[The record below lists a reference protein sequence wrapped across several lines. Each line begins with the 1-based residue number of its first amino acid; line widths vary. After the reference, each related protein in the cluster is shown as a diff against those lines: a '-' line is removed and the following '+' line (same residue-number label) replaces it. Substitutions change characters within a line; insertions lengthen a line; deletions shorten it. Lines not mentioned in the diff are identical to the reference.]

1 MTTLTL
7 AQASTI
13 VDTALAT
20 ADKLKLK
27 PMSIA
32 VLDAGGHLI
41 AFKKQDKSSLMRFE
55 IAFGKAWGSIGLGRS
70 SNAIA
75 KMAEERPHF
84 VTSLMN
90 ASGGRIVPI
99 QGGVLVRSASGDII
113 GAVGVTGDTAQNDEA
128 CAVAGVKAAGLEVE
142 V

>member
-1 MTTLTL
+1 MTSITL

-13 VDTALAT
+13 LDTALAT

-55 IAFGKAWGSIGLGRS
+55 IAFGKAWGAIGLGRS

-84 VTSLMN
+84 VSSLMT

-99 QGGVLVRSASGDII
+99 QGGVLVRSAAGDII